1 MYHNPFVHII
11 HDTILFCKHHCKS
24 CLTHCKSCYM
34 LYLILS
40 DEIQQETSGFMAT
53 RHQRFDTR
61 QTMHNTTYE
70 VFRYK
75 DAYLKEVALHHH
87 DFYEVYF
94 FLSGNVQYNIEN
106 RSYLLTPGDVL
117 LISPMELHQPM
128 FGSEHR
134 EYERIVLWI
143 DKQFLEGFS
152 LPGESFTACFDT
164 AAPTHTNLLRPEGV
178 QRQFLMF
185 LLEQLISENSSQ
197 EPFQEI
203 CSLTYLA
210 QVLVLLN
217 RLALQQRKEESAAAP
232 DSVVYDILGYINEHY
247 SENLSLDD
255 LANRFFISKYHLAR
269 EFQRLVGT
277 SVHRYIVQKRLVM
290 AKQML
295 SSGKPSS
302 EVYQNCGFGDYS
314 NFYRAF
320 KAEYQISP
328 KDYVLRLKES
338 AYREDPLP
346 KRLRER
352 Q

>member
-1 MYHNPFVHII
+1 
-11 HDTILFCKHHCKS
+11 
-24 CLTHCKSCYM
+24 
-34 LYLILS
+34 
-40 DEIQQETSGFMAT
+40 MAIK
-53 RHQRFDTR
+53 HQRFDIR
-61 QTMHNTTYE
+61 QTMRNTTFE

-128 FGSEHR
+128 FGSEQR

-143 DKQFLEGFS
+143 DKQFLEGLS
-152 LPGESFTACFDT
+152 LPGQSFTACFDT
-164 AAPTHTNLLRPEGV
+164 GSPNHSNLLRPEGV

-185 LLEQLISENSSQ
+185 LLEQLISESASE
-197 EPFQEI
+197 EPYQQI
-203 CSLTYLA
+203 AALSYLT
-210 QVLVLLN
+210 QVLVSLN
-217 RLALQQRKEESAAAP
+217 RLALQQRREDPVTAP
-232 DSVVYDILGYINEHY
+232 DSTVYNILSYINEHY
-247 SENLSLDD
+247 NENLTLDD
-255 LANRFFISKYHLAR
+255 LANRFFISKYHLSR

-295 SSGKPSS
+295 SAGKPSS
-302 EVYQNCGFGDYS
+302 EVYQSCGFGDYS

-320 KAEYQISP
+320 RTEYQISP
-328 KDYVLRLKES
+328 KEYVLRLKEN
-338 AYREDPLP
+338 AYREEALP
-346 KRLRER
+346 RSLRDR

>member
-1 MYHNPFVHII
+1 
-11 HDTILFCKHHCKS
+11 
-24 CLTHCKSCYM
+24 
-34 LYLILS
+34 
-40 DEIQQETSGFMAT
+40 MAVK
-53 RHQRFDTR
+53 HQRFDTR
-61 QTMHNTTYE
+61 QTMHRTTFE

-94 FLSGNVQYNIEN
+94 FLSGNVQYNIES

-128 FGSEHR
+128 FGPEHR

-152 LPGESFTACFDT
+152 LPGQSFTACFDSSS
-164 AAPTHTNLLRPEGV
+164 PNHSNLLRPEGV

-185 LLEQLISENSSQ
+185 LLEQLIQESGSQ
-197 EPFQEI
+197 EPYQEI
-203 CSLTYLA
+203 CALSYLA

-217 RLALQQRKEESAAAP
+217 RLALQQQKEEPVATQ
-232 DSVVYDILGYINEHY
+232 DSTVYNVLGYINEHY
-247 SENLSLDD
+247 NENLTLDE
-255 LANRFFISKYHLAR
+255 LANRFFVSKYHLSR

-295 SSGKPSS
+295 SSGRPSS
-302 EVYQNCGFGDYS
+302 EVYQHCGFGDYS

-320 KAEYQISP
+320 RAEYQISP
-328 KDYVLRLKES
+328 KEYVLRLKSS

>member
-1 MYHNPFVHII
+1 
-11 HDTILFCKHHCKS
+11 
-24 CLTHCKSCYM
+24 
-34 LYLILS
+34 
-40 DEIQQETSGFMAT
+40 MAVK
-53 RHQRFDTR
+53 HQRFESR
-61 QTMHNTTYE
+61 QTMHNQTFE

-75 DAYLKEVALHHH
+75 DAYPKEVTLHHH

-94 FLSGNVQYNIEN
+94 FLSGNVQYNIES

-128 FGSEHR
+128 FGQEQR

-152 LPGESFTACFDT
+152 LPGQRFTDCFDT
-164 AAPTHTNLLRPEGV
+164 SNPRHTNLLRPEGV
-178 QRQFLMF
+178 ARQFLMF
-185 LLEQLISENSSQ
+185 LLEQLISESTN
-197 EPFQEI
+197 EDPYREI
-203 CSLTYLA
+203 ASLSYLA
-210 QVLVLLN
+210 QVLISLN
-217 RLALQQRKEESAAAP
+217 RLALKQRKEEPITGP
-232 DSVVYDILGYINEHY
+232 DSTVYNVLGYINEHY

-295 SSGKPSS
+295 STGRPSS
-302 EVYQNCGFGDYS
+302 EVYQHCGFGDYS

-328 KDYVLRLKES
+328 KEFVQRLKEN

-346 KRLRER
+346 RRILER
-352 Q
+352 MEK

>member
-1 MYHNPFVHII
+1 
-11 HDTILFCKHHCKS
+11 
-24 CLTHCKSCYM
+24 
-34 LYLILS
+34 
-40 DEIQQETSGFMAT
+40 MAT
-53 RHQRFDTR
+53 KHQRFDNR
-61 QTMHNTTYE
+61 QSMHNTTFE

-152 LPGESFTACFDT
+152 LQKQQFTDCFDT
-164 AAPTHTNLLRPEGV
+164 SAPNHSNLLRPEGV
-178 QRQFLMF
+178 DRQFLTF
-185 LLEQLISENSSQ
+185 LLEQLLAENASP
-197 EPFQEI
+197 EPYQEI
-203 CSLTYLA
+203 CALSYLA
-210 QVLVLLN
+210 QILAQLN
-217 RLALQQRKEESAAAP
+217 RLALRQRKENPLTAP
-232 DSVVYDILGYINEHY
+232 DSTVYSVLGYINAHY
-247 SENLSLDD
+247 KDNLSLDD
-255 LANRFFISKYHLAR
+255 LANRFFISKYHLSR

-277 SVHRYIVQKRLVM
+277 SVHRYIIQKRLVM

-295 SSGKPSS
+295 SSGRPST

-328 KDYVLRLKES
+328 KEYVTRLQEN

-346 KRLRER
+346 LRIRER
-352 Q
+352 PEK

>member
-1 MYHNPFVHII
+1 
-11 HDTILFCKHHCKS
+11 
-24 CLTHCKSCYM
+24 
-34 LYLILS
+34 
-40 DEIQQETSGFMAT
+40 MAT

-61 QTMHNTTYE
+61 QTMRGNTFE
-70 VFRYK
+70 VFRYR

-94 FLSGNVQYNIEN
+94 FLSGNVQYNIES

-128 FGSEHR
+128 FGPEHR

-152 LPGESFTACFDT
+152 LPGETFLTCFDT
-164 AAPTHTNLLRPEGV
+164 DNPNHSNLLQPEGV
-178 QRQFLMF
+178 QRQFLTF
-185 LLEQLISENSSQ
+185 LLEQLISEYSSR
-197 EPFQEI
+197 EPYQEI
-203 CSLTYLA
+203 AAMSYLA

-217 RLALQQRKEESAAAP
+217 RLALQQRRENPGANQ
-232 DSVVYDILGYINEHY
+232 DSTVYNILGYINEHY
-247 SENLSLDD
+247 NENLTLDA
-255 LANRFFISKYHLAR
+255 LANRFFVSKYHLAR

-328 KDYVLRLKES
+328 KEYVQRLKEN
-338 AYREDPLP
+338 AYRDDPLP
-346 KRLRER
+346 KRLLER

>member
-1 MYHNPFVHII
+1 
-11 HDTILFCKHHCKS
+11 
-24 CLTHCKSCYM
+24 
-34 LYLILS
+34 
-40 DEIQQETSGFMAT
+40 MAVK
-53 RHQRFDTR
+53 HQRFDTR
-61 QTMHNTTYE
+61 QTMHNQTFE

-75 DAYLKEVALHHH
+75 DAYLKEVTLHHH

-94 FLSGNVQYNIEN
+94 FLSGNVQYNIES

-128 FGSEHR
+128 FSAEQR

-143 DKQFLEGFS
+143 DKQFLEEFS
-152 LPGESFTACFDT
+152 VGGELFTTCFDT
-164 AAPTHTNLLRPEGV
+164 TSPNHSNLLRPEGV
-178 QRQFLMF
+178 TRQFLMF
-185 LLEQLISENSSQ
+185 LLEQLISENNSK
-197 EPFQEI
+197 EPYQQMAAM
-203 CSLTYLA
+203 SYLA
-210 QVLVLLN
+210 QVMIALN
-217 RLALQQRKEESAAAP
+217 RLALQQREESTVSAP
-232 DSVVYDILGYINEHY
+232 DSTVYSVLGYINEHY
-247 SENLSLDD
+247 SENLTLDD

-295 SSGKPSS
+295 SAGKPSS

-328 KDYVLRLKES
+328 KEYVLRLKES

-346 KRLRER
+346 RRMRER
-352 Q
+352 I

>member
-1 MYHNPFVHII
+1 
-11 HDTILFCKHHCKS
+11 
-24 CLTHCKSCYM
+24 
-34 LYLILS
+34 
-40 DEIQQETSGFMAT
+40 MAT

-61 QTMHNTTYE
+61 QHMQGNTFE
-70 VFRYK
+70 IFRYK

-128 FGSEHR
+128 FGTEQR

-143 DKQFLEGFS
+143 DKLFLEGFS
-152 LPGESFTACFDT
+152 WAGESFTACFDT
-164 AAPTHTNLLRPEGV
+164 GSPNHSNLLRPEGV
-178 QRQFLMF
+178 SRQFLMF
-185 LLEQLISENSSQ
+185 LLEQLLSENSSP
-197 EPFQEI
+197 EPYHEI
-203 CSLTYLA
+203 TALSYLA

-217 RLALQQRKEESAAAP
+217 RLALQQRREDLLTAP
-232 DSVVYDILGYINEHY
+232 DSTVYNVLGYINEHY
-247 SENLSLDD
+247 NENLTLDE
-255 LANRFFISKYHLAR
+255 LANKFFISKYHLSR

-302 EVYQNCGFGDYS
+302 EVYQHCGFGDYS

-328 KDYVLRLKES
+328 KEYVLRLKEN

-346 KRLRER
+346 RHIRER
-352 Q
+352 QEK

>member
-1 MYHNPFVHII
+1 M
-11 HDTILFCKHHCKS
+11 
-24 CLTHCKSCYM
+24 
-34 LYLILS
+34 
-40 DEIQQETSGFMAT
+40 
-53 RHQRFDTR
+53 
-61 QTMHNTTYE
+61 
-70 VFRYK
+70 
-75 DAYLKEVALHHH
+75 KEVTLHHH

-128 FGSEHR
+128 FGTEPR

-143 DKQFLEGFS
+143 DKRFLEGFS

-164 AAPTHTNLLRPEGV
+164 GADNYSNLLRPEGV
-178 QRQFLMF
+178 QRQFLLF
-185 LLEQLISENSSQ
+185 LLEQLLTESSSREPYQ
-197 EPFQEI
+197 EA
-203 CSLTYLA
+203 CALSYLA

-217 RLALQQRKEESAAAP
+217 RLSLQQRRENAVPAQ
-232 DSVVYDILGYINEHY
+232 DSTVYNILGYINEHY
-247 SENLSLDD
+247 NENLTLDD
-255 LANRFFISKYHLAR
+255 LANRFFVSKYHLSR

-277 SVHRYIVQKRLVM
+277 TVHRYIVQKRLVM

-295 SSGKPSS
+295 STGKPSS

-328 KDYVLRLKES
+328 KEYVLRLSKN

-346 KRLRER
+346 RRLRER